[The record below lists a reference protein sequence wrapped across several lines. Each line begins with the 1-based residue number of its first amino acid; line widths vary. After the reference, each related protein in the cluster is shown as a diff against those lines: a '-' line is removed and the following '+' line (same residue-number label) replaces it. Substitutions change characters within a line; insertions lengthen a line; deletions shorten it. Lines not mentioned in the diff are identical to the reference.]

1 MGKEEVSQLSQ
12 GASSQATQPSQLL
25 AKGQPV
31 ESVGLLSTPSLAF
44 FSPVPCLGPSLGLAV
59 VEFRQQSCGQGQLG
73 SGTA

>member
-44 FSPVPCLGPSLGLAV
+44 FLLSPAWAHSWDWQLLNLDNSLVG
-59 VEFRQQSCGQGQLG
+59 RG
-73 SGTA
+73 S